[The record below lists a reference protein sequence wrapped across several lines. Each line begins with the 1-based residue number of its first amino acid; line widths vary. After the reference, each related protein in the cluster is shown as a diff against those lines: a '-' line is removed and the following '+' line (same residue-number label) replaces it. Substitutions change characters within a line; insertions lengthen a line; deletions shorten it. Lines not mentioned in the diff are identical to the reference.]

1 MRIAYGHPGMYLC
14 SGSSPAPS
22 GQRSITKPQINVPQ
36 ESLNLLGRPLEEADA
51 NDLKGGGQMNYLAV
65 LVSAIVNMVIGGLWY
80 SPLLFA
86 KQWME
91 FNNMTPESMKG
102 INPGPLYAQSFA
114 ATLVSYFILAMA
126 INSLNITT
134 AMDGLKTGFCVW
146 LGFITTVQFT
156 ANVFSPKKIQAYFID
171 TGYQLVSILSAGALL
186 AVWR

>member
-1 MRIAYGHPGMYLC
+1 
-14 SGSSPAPS
+14 
-22 GQRSITKPQINVPQ
+22 
-36 ESLNLLGRPLEEADA
+36 
-51 NDLKGGGQMNYLAV
+51 MNYFAV
-65 LVSAIVNMVIGGLWY
+65 LVAAIVNMVMGGLWY

-86 KQWME
+86 KPWMAL
-91 FNNMTPESMKG
+91 NNMTPESMKSV
-102 INPGPLYAQSFA
+102 NPVPLYAQSFA

-156 ANVFSPKKIQAYFID
+156 ANVFSPKKIQAYLID
-171 TGYQLVSILSAGALL
+171 TGYQLIATLIAGVIL